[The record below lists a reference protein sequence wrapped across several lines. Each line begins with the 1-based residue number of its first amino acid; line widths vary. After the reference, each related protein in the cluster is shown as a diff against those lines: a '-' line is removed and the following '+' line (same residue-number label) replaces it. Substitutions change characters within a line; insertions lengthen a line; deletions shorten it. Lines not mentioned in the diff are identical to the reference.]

1 MDNALPEVLD
11 ERRPGWWRRRGRAR
25 RRPFAADGAAPD
37 TVANVRRAGWAML
50 VAFALMA
57 VFNSSGLRSYARD
70 LPPGWVA
77 DQAVAG
83 ADAWHALM
91 VALGP
96 AKVRPAVH
104 GLFERIRKAEW

>member
-1 MDNALPEVLD
+1 MDKYLPELID
-11 ERRPGWWRRRGRAR
+11 EQPGWWRRRGRAR
-25 RRPFAADGAAPD
+25 RRPFAGDGAAPE
-37 TVANVRRAGWAML
+37 TMTNVRRVGIAMF

-57 VFNSSGLRSYARD
+57 VFNSSGLRSWARD

-91 VALGP
+91 VELGP
-96 AKVRPAVH
+96 AAVRPAAH
-104 GLFERIRKAEW
+104 ALLESIRAIAW

>member
-1 MDNALPEVLD
+1 MDKHAPEIAD
-11 ERRPGWWRRRGRAR
+11 ERPGWWRRRGRVRSRA
-25 RRPFAADGAAPD
+25 FAGEGAAPE
-37 TVANVRRAGWAML
+37 TMTNVRRAGIAML

-57 VFNSSGLRSYARD
+57 AFNSGGLRSWTRD

-96 AKVRPAVH
+96 AAVRPAVH
-104 GLFERIRKAEW
+104 AMFESVRRTKW